1 MIAADTSSLIA
12 FFAGERAPDTEQI
25 AQALQGGQIA
35 IPPVVLT
42 EVLSD
47 ATCFAQ
53 LVPVVSHWPQLDIT
67 QDYWLRAAKIRAILL
82 EKKLAAKIPDTLIAQ
97 SCIDHDVAL
106 ITRDADFRHFA
117 KYCGLKL
124 A

>member
-1 MIAADTSSLIA
+1 VIAADTSSLIA

-35 IPPVVLT
+35 MPPVVLT